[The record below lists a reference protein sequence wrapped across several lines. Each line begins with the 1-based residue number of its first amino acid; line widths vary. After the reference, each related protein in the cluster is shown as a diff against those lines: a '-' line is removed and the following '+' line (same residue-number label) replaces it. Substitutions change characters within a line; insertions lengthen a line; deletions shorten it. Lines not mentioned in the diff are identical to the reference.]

1 MENLYQFNMLDV
13 SVIKTIF
20 IANMEFNGQEQREV
34 RLGIRLENRVDFDEY
49 GLKARLIQS
58 FYTETPE
65 EQPSPFKLEIDL
77 GAFFAFHQPVPIM
90 ERGPLVATWLPQ
102 AAFPYMRE
110 HVAETTR
117 KGGFP
122 PLLLNPMLFDGP
134 EDKTAPVRFAHSPS
148 RWEH

>member
-1 MENLYQFNMLDV
+1 MENAYKFYMLEV
-13 SVIKTIF
+13 SIIKTIF
-20 IANMEFNGQEQREV
+20 IANLKFNTQKQKEV
-34 RLGIRLENRVDFDEY
+34 QLGIRLENRIDFDDY

-58 FYTETPE
+58 FYTEMPE
-65 EQPSPFKLEIDL
+65 EQPMPFRLEIDL
-77 GAFFAFHQPVPIM
+77 GVFFSFHQPVPIL
-90 ERGPLVATWLPQ
+90 ERGSLVSTWLPQ

-122 PLLLNPMLFDGP
+122 PLLLNPMMFDDQTTP
-134 EDKTAPVRFAHSPS
+134 FRFAHIPS